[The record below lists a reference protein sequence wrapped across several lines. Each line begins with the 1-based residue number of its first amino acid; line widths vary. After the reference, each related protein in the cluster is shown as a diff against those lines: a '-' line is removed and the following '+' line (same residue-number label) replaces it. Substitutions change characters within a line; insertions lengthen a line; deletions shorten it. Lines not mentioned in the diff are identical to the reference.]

1 MYKLHRCRHHPNLF
15 QQVKNLSASSADGL
29 SGRQHGR
36 GTGQTAVG
44 DDAAGGGKTQL
55 IELAAHARVVVGSAA
70 DLGDGGQD
78 AGILFGSGVSV
89 SAIRLNTSLIWVD
102 IKPTPQR
109 GMLSTS
115 GHSAWRL
122 MAGLAEATAA
132 RAATMR
138 VEKCILAVDMG
149 FERWVQVVS
158 REKLGSCMCE
168 VESEWNCVCVRE
180 AARTGQAR
188 KRVFMLFLC
197 SFSMLSDCC
206 PPASTRCTEDCH
218 PFSSP
223 CPRPLPFP
231 TPHFVLTH
239 MPSPC

>member
-1 MYKLHRCRHHPNLF
+1 MYKLHRCRHHPNVF
-15 QQVKNLSASSADGL
+15 QQVKNLSASGANSL
-29 SGRQHGR
+29 SSRQHGR

-158 REKLGSCMCE
+158 RENL
-168 VESEWNCVCVRE
+168 VLVCVKLNLNGTVSVSGKQRE
-180 AARTGQAR
+180 LD
-188 KRVFMLFLC
+188 KRGRGYLCFFSAPFLC
-197 SFSMLSDCC
+197 SVIAALQ
-206 PPASTRCTEDCH
+206 PA
-218 PFSSP
+218 PGAQKIAI
-223 CPRPLPFP
+223 
-231 TPHFVLTH
+231 
-239 MPSPC
+239 PSPLRALAPSRFQPLTSS